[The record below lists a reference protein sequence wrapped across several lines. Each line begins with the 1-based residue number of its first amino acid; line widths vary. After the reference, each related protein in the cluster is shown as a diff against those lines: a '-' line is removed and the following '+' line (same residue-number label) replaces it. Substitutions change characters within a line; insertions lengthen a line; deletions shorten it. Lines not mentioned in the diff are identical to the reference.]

1 MNQLEQLRL
10 IARKAGAG
18 TIVLDYEKN
27 AGLDVVEYLVLRR
40 DGSVNI
46 EVLSNLLE
54 LARIVSA
61 EMASL
66 AAERRTDE
74 DIATLDLVVRKLQT
88 EKNVSQLLW
97 LDFDFNWALA
107 GPPRATR
114 HAVLNS
120 ARSLLNKYSH
130 LLGTSWCRDPSA
142 RGTSMSLM
150 GTRARRG
157 AGARSRAL
165 DLDGRQ
171 QRFFEAV
178 ERAAA
183 RSTSRRTDSSRF
195 RLVEANGSSRAP
207 DQLSKI
213 TGDKEHGTAKENGP
227 AHSRSRRTRIRR
239 SRSAQRTS
247 SCWPATA
254 VAPG

>member
-1 MNQLEQLRL
+1 MSTKPTRADQVAEQLKRLILSGAYAPGQKLPPELTLAAELNVNRFTVREAMNQLEQLRL

-61 EMASL
+61 EIASL
-66 AAERRTDE
+66 AAERRSDE
-74 DIATLDLVVRKLQT
+74 DIATLELVVKKLQT

-107 GPPRATR
+107 GAARNVTPRL
-114 HAVLNS
+114 VLNS

-130 LLGTSWCRDPSA
+130 LLATLWVSPGSISDGYEYVVDA
-142 RGTSMSLM
+142 V
-150 GTRARRG
+150 RARDAER
-157 AGARSRAL
+157 ARAL
-165 DLDGRQ
+165 VRWIWMGRQ
-171 QRFFEAV
+171 QRFLEAV
-178 ERAAA
+178 ER
-183 RSTSRRTDSSRF
+183 S
-195 RLVEANGSSRAP
+195 
-207 DQLSKI
+207 
-213 TGDKEHGTAKENGP
+213 
-227 AHSRSRRTRIRR
+227 
-239 SRSAQRTS
+239 SRSADV
-247 SCWPATA
+247 PAHR
-254 VAPG
+254 

>member
-1 MNQLEQLRL
+1 MSTKPTRADQVAEQLKRLILSGAYAPGQKLPPELTLAAELNVNRFTVREAMNQLEQLRL

-61 EMASL
+61 EIASL
-66 AAERRTDE
+66 AAERRSEE
-74 DIATLDLVVRKLQT
+74 DIATLEVVVKKLQA

-107 GPPRATR
+107 GAARNVTPRL
-114 HAVLNS
+114 VLNS

-130 LLGTSWCRDPSA
+130 LLATLWVSPGSISDGYEYVVDA
-142 RGTSMSLM
+142 V
-150 GTRARRG
+150 RARDAER
-157 AGARSRAL
+157 ARAL
-165 DLDGRQ
+165 VRWIWMGRQ
-171 QRFFEAV
+171 QRFLEAV
-178 ERAAA
+178 ER
-183 RSTSRRTDSSRF
+183 SSRP
-195 RLVEANGSSRAP
+195 LDV
-207 DQLSKI
+207 
-213 TGDKEHGTAKENGP
+213 P
-227 AHSRSRRTRIRR
+227 AHR
-239 SRSAQRTS
+239 
-247 SCWPATA
+247 
-254 VAPG
+254 

>member
-1 MNQLEQLRL
+1 MSTKPTRADQVAEELKRLILSGAYAPGQKLPPELTLASELNVNRFTVREAMNQLEQLRL

-18 TIVLDYEKN
+18 TIVLDYENN

-61 EMASL
+61 EIASL

-74 DIATLDLVVRKLQT
+74 DIATLELVVRKLQT

-107 GPPRATR
+107 GAARNIAPRL
-114 HAVLNS
+114 VLNS

-130 LLGTSWCRDPSA
+130 LLGTLWVSPGSISEGYEYVVDA
-142 RGTSMSLM
+142 V
-150 GTRARRG
+150 RARDAER
-157 AGARSRAL
+157 ARAL
-165 DLDGRQ
+165 VRWIWMGRQ

-178 ERAAA
+178 ER
-183 RSTSRRTDSSRF
+183 SSRP
-195 RLVEANGSSRAP
+195 LDV
-207 DQLSKI
+207 
-213 TGDKEHGTAKENGP
+213 P
-227 AHSRSRRTRIRR
+227 AH
-239 SRSAQRTS
+239 
-247 SCWPATA
+247 
-254 VAPG
+254 